1 MSDSLS
7 PTIRVSSGFAPTSSM
22 QRRTRSP
29 LEQGRSAPLTLENRS
44 RMSQES
50 TMAAAEGVSIIVA
63 IASFTPFLWS
73 SIAQS
78 LISSKMRMPPRNQAE
93 ASARVPSRSKTTN
106 LYI

>member
-1 MSDSLS
+1 
-7 PTIRVSSGFAPTSSM
+7 
-22 QRRTRSP
+22 
-29 LEQGRSAPLTLENRS
+29 LEQGRSAPLTLENRP

-73 SIAQS
+73 SMAQS

-93 ASARVPSRSKTTN
+93 ASARVPSRSKMTS